1 MIRRILV
8 VTGGHRVAMDE
19 FLAAIAGI
27 CSERGWVWAH
37 STQPSAQRWLT
48 DELAGQWDAILLHD
62 IPGLTLR
69 RGSEPE
75 VVGPDA
81 QTAQDVVNLLDAGQ
95 GLVVLHHAISA
106 WPGWEGWAEVTG
118 ARFLYRPGRLRG
130 EDLPSSGYRVGP
142 YTIRVTDPGH
152 PIAQGVSDF
161 EVDDELYFA
170 PFLTDR
176 LTPFLDNDAD
186 MDGALFQ
193 DTFDEVSNGTSTGV
207 TCAGRGQD
215 GGLHGGSRLM
225 GWTTTAGSSPSP
237 LSSWETGRR
246 PSRTRCSGSC
256 SATPW
261 SGPAAMRR
269 TRPRRRT
276 RSPSP
281 CPRRARTVTAR
292 TVPEHANGHCACAQ

>member
-1 MIRRILV
+1 M
-8 VTGGHRVAMDE
+8 
-19 FLAAIAGI
+19 
-27 CSERGWVWAH
+27 
-37 STQPSAQRWLT
+37 
-48 DELAGQWDAILLHD
+48 
-62 IPGLTLR
+62 
-69 RGSEPE
+69 
-75 VVGPDA
+75 GPDA

-130 EDLPSSGYRVGP
+130 RGPPVVRLPRRPLHV
-142 YTIRVTDPGH
+142 RVTDPDH

-207 TCAGRGQD
+207 TCAGPR
-215 GGLHGGSRLM
+215 
-225 GWTTTAGSSPSP
+225 A
-237 LSSWETGRR
+237 GRR
-246 PSRTRCSGSC
+246 PARRQPAHGLDDDGRQQPGRHAPHGRRAEHLRATRCSAGC

-276 RSPSP
+276 RSRSPSP
-281 CPRRARTVTAR
+281 STREWPLRAREWRRAGHSPAR
-292 TVPEHANGHCACAQ
+292 LAARVVRLAAASCRARGERHRDDQGHAVEQLR